1 MWNALRI
8 NLLFY
13 NRFNRIVFEKK
24 RGKVNMDIVLLAL
37 IIAVTI
43 MFSIS
48 RICDVFEEIFRK
60 NRNKGEKY
68 YENTKSNKQKQ

>member
-1 MWNALRI
+1 
-8 NLLFY
+8 
-13 NRFNRIVFEKK
+13 
-24 RGKVNMDIVLLAL
+24 MDIVLLAL